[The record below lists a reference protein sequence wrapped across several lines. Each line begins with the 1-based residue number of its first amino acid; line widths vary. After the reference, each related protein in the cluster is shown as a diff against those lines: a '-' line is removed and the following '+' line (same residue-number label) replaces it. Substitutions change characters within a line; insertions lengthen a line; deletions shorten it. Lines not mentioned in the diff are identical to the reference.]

1 MKSKVTLLVFVVDKR
16 SQHER
21 EFQVLSNVD
30 RSTGRVILMRFKQA
44 LLVSWMSAEILGAR

>member
-1 MKSKVTLLVFVVDKR
+1 MKSKVMLLVFVVSER

-30 RSTGRVILMRFKQA
+30 GSTGRVILMRFKQA
-44 LLVSWMSAEILGAR
+44 LLVSWMSAVILDAR